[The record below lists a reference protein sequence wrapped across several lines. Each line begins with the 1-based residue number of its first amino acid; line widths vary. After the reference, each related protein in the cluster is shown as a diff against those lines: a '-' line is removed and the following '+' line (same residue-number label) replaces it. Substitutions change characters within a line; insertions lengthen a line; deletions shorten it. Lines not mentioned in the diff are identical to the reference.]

1 MFFFRKPKGWDD
13 LPEAA
18 QAWAKRLKKENL
30 SAQLKTCVE
39 ANHDKCIRFLIEN
52 GHRYGLTADDVKIAL
67 LTAVRHNS
75 IASLKTILDIGN
87 KENYLDRTEGYSTGW
102 RSRDSLLLDALETAA
117 EVKSEDAW
125 DALVAWNAT
134 LDSGHRLR
142 LRDSQIVRFAVKQKF
157 SAALGEML
165 DGTNK
170 NAPAVFADALSI
182 ASETS
187 AEHVKFVLQFFD
199 PSPETHKTLNQAL
212 ARAAAE
218 GAKERVNL
226 LLAKG
231 ADVNHGNGETLW
243 LAVHNNRFEMID
255 HLLSKGADM
264 AAYGDALLMKL
275 REKNPQ
281 SPVMDYLDRVH
292 QKALAQ
298 KEKRRLEQERF
309 SLAGPET
316 LAETLPLPSGG
327 TLTLL
332 FNFATRQQI
341 IVVQENPAA
350 KQKSSFQVIN
360 FSDIENYEAIDRAGK
375 KLIELGG
382 DAKAVE
388 TCSRIRK
395 NTFPRNGNP

>member
-18 QAWAKRLKKENL
+18 QAWAKHLNKENI
-30 SAQLKTCVE
+30 STHLKTCVE
-39 ANHDKCIRFLIEN
+39 SNHDKCIRFLIEN
-52 GHRYGLTADDVKIAL
+52 GHRYGLTADDVKTAL
-67 LTAVRHNS
+67 LTAVRRNS
-75 IASLKTILDIGN
+75 IASLKAILDTGN
-87 KENYLDRTEGYSTGW
+87 KENYLDRNEGYSTSW
-102 RSRDSLLLDALETAA
+102 RAKESLLLDALETAA
-117 EVKSEDAW
+117 EAKAEDAW
-125 DALVAWNAT
+125 DALVAWNFGLNTA
-134 LDSGHRLR
+134 HRLR
-142 LRDSQIVRFAVKQKF
+142 LRDNQIVRIAVKQKF
-157 SAALGEML
+157 GAALGEML
-165 DGTNK
+165 DETNA
-170 NAPAVFADALSI
+170 NAPALFADALSI
-182 ASETS
+182 ASDTS
-187 AEHVKFVLQFFD
+187 AEHVKFVLQFFEA
-199 PSPETHKTLNQAL
+199 SPETHKTLNHAL

-218 GAKERVNL
+218 GSKERVNL

-231 ADVNHGNGETLW
+231 ANIDHGNGETLW

-255 HLLSKGADM
+255 HLLSRGADL

-281 SPVMDYLDRVH
+281 SPVMDYLDRIH

-350 KQKSSFQVIN
+350 KQKASFQVIN
-360 FSDIENYEAIDRAGK
+360 FADIENHEAVERAGK

-388 TCSRIRK
+388 NAKLKK
-395 NTFPRNGNP
+395 NIFPRNGNP

>member
-18 QAWAKRLKKENL
+18 QAWAKHLNKENI
-30 SAQLKTCVE
+30 STHLKTCVE
-39 ANHDKCIRFLIEN
+39 SNHDKCIRFLIEN
-52 GHRYGLTADDVKIAL
+52 GHRYGLTADDVKTAL
-67 LTAVRHNS
+67 LTAVRRNS
-75 IASLKTILDIGN
+75 IASLKAILDTGN
-87 KENYLDRTEGYSTGW
+87 KENYLDRNEGYSTSW
-102 RSRDSLLLDALETAA
+102 RAKESLLLDALETAA
-117 EVKSEDAW
+117 EAKAEDAW
-125 DALVAWNAT
+125 DALVAWNFGLNTA
-134 LDSGHRLR
+134 HRLR
-142 LRDSQIVRFAVKQKF
+142 LRDNQIVRIAVKQKF
-157 SAALGEML
+157 GAALGEML
-165 DGTNK
+165 DETNA
-170 NAPAVFADALSI
+170 NAPALFADALSI
-182 ASETS
+182 ASDTS
-187 AEHVKFVLQFFD
+187 AEHVKFVLQFFE

-218 GAKERVNL
+218 GSKERVNL

-231 ADVNHGNGETLW
+231 ANIDHGNGETLW

-255 HLLSKGADM
+255 HLLSRGADL

-281 SPVMDYLDRVH
+281 SPVMDYLDRIH

-350 KQKSSFQVIN
+350 KQKASFQVIN
-360 FSDIENYEAIDRAGK
+360 FADIENHEAVERAAK

-388 TCSRIRK
+388 NAKLKK
-395 NTFPRNGNP
+395 NIFPRNGNP